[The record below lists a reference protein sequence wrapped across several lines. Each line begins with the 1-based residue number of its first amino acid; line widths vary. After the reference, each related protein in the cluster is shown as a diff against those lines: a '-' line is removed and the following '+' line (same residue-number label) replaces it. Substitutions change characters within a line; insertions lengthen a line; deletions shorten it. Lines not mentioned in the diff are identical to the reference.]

1 MQSFDEVSPT
11 YLGADNG
18 ISLSINVSHNFAN
31 SSHYDALDYG
41 PSIVMWV
48 IDDEAANNCDQ
59 YLVFNNIVTVHDG
72 QESKEGVLIKI
83 SDGMIMSF
91 QGNNLR
97 HGTTIRHDS
106 ITGKLC
112 PPGNVYGIH
121 FGLSMPTLTAMR
133 RMRIDQYVRD
143 MCLTTRIIRHK
154 QQQQPGKNRRK
165 HSRVV
170 KRKINSIRFQKQNQA
185 TVDQVAQQMSQSI
198 DFCDNNQSSMEVERS
213 YREIVSSE
221 FNQELLLV
229 DDKSSFITKTKEDM
243 KLLLYKQII
252 PNWTALFI
260 LVCNHL
266 SILEKY

>member
-1 MQSFDEVSPT
+1 MQSFNEVSPT
-11 YLGADNG
+11 YLGAGNG

-83 SDGMIMSF
+83 SDGMMMSF

-97 HGTTIRHDS
+97 HGTIIRRDS

-133 RMRIDQYVRD
+133 HMRIDQYVRD
-143 MCLTTRIIRHK
+143 MCLTTELSGTNNNSSLGKIEENIR
-154 QQQQPGKNRRK
+154 
-165 HSRVV
+165 
-170 KRKINSIRFQKQNQA
+170 
-185 TVDQVAQQMSQSI
+185 
-198 DFCDNNQSSMEVERS
+198 E
-213 YREIVSSE
+213 
-221 FNQELLLV
+221 
-229 DDKSSFITKTKEDM
+229 
-243 KLLLYKQII
+243 
-252 PNWTALFI
+252 W
-260 LVCNHL
+260 
-266 SILEKY
+266 